1 MSRRGVAPELD
12 AEREVD
18 LARAGQAVA
27 ARWWLLL
34 AGLVAG
40 LVVGGFAAVG
50 ATKVFRASAVV
61 YTGFPLAV
69 GGGPLPGLNAA
80 PTTVRQLVQSED
92 VIERVARSSGLPR
105 GELRSGISL
114 SSPAGGAK
122 GVQAQTL
129 TITVKAG
136 ARRKTRLAAN
146 ELARIVTQRLGRF
159 VAGKIA
165 NYQRQVAAFQ
175 RALTAATASIDETTR
190 ALRGRSLDPTQRL
203 VVVTLLGTSEARRAT
218 TEADL
223 FGAQQ
228 LLTQAR
234 EFERPALLAKAVPQ
248 EVTPRSKRSSLV
260 VAGFIGLLLGLVAAL
275 AWDPVGR
282 AVRRT

>member
-1 MSRRGVAPELD
+1 MSRPAAPPELD

-18 LARAGQAVA
+18 LARGVQAVA

-40 LVVGGFAAVG
+40 LVVGWLAAVG
-50 ATKVFRASAVV
+50 GTEVFRASALV

-69 GGGPLPGLNAA
+69 GGGPLPGVNAA

-92 VIERVARSSGLPR
+92 VIERVARTSGLRP
-105 GELRSGISL
+105 GQLRAGISV
-114 SSPAGGAK
+114 STPAGGAK

-129 TITVKAG
+129 TISVKAG

-159 VAGKIA
+159 VGGKIT
-165 NYQRQVAAFQ
+165 NYARQVAAFQ
-175 RALTAATASIDETTR
+175 RALAAVSASIDETTR
-190 ALRGRSLDPTQRL
+190 ALRGGSFDATQRL
-203 VVVTLLGTSEARRAT
+203 ILVSTLGTSEAQRARI
-218 TEADL
+218 ESDL
-223 FGAQQ
+223 FNAQQ

-234 EFERPALLAKAVPQ
+234 EYERPALLAKAVPR
-248 EVTPRSKRSSLV
+248 EVTARSKRSSLI
-260 VAGFIGLLLGLVAAL
+260 VAGFIGLLLGLAAAL
-275 AWDPVGR
+275 AWEPVGR
-282 AVRRT
+282 AVRH